1 MVADCDDISANS
13 AVSKIQLCYVML
25 IIAVCT
31 PLGFA
36 RIFTVMGNLI
46 FKPKVSPS
54 LSATSHIYGDLAAL
68 IFLNTFCDVLSLFFN
83 NIDNT

>member
-1 MVADCDDISANS
+1 
-13 AVSKIQLCYVML
+13 ML

-68 IFLNTFCDVLSLFFN
+68 IFTLFVMFCRLFFN
-83 NIDNT
+83 NIDTT